1 MQNLSRFQKNT
12 LLTFSLLAFVAY
24 APLYYSI
31 RNAIKKETLPVTYE
45 SPDSVSYFSLG
56 DWEVTGKE
64 SDPKTLRI
72 LSELID
78 FEFQKVTGGV
88 YLGKNKSLSSA
99 KKQRTN
105 FVFLGAFEWK
115 EKGIEF
121 TPRLSSV
128 EQKSTYSGKSVFL
141 PYEERGKL
149 VSVIYQSL
157 AHLLDE
163 TIRLHRL
170 MKRSPE
176 WKFPSADE
184 FLSESEFVRLSEY
197 DPTLSNEEK
206 NSLLKSL
213 EFPSEYLQFVKIRIS
228 LEKKSEDSFKE
239 IWRNVDGN
247 SNLSAYTKFYAAKY
261 IAEFYFL
268 KKEFSKTIE
277 YANAAKKERESLKSV
292 IHSDYADTISL
303 LGKALVLEGKKEEA
317 VYYLTSA
324 KKLYETLGLL
334 LDPVS
339 VENSYFYGL
348 LLYDLAQP
356 ELASYE
362 LSSIRGEFS
371 NGLDQV
377 YFDFNLA
384 KVYYDLSRYDAAL
397 SLLKDQRQII
407 MDESLAN
414 HDIALYSYNLYA
426 ATLYKSGKWSIAKSV
441 WESIVNAKSIY
452 GIEEKPYHRFALFNL
467 AVLSK
472 LRNNPEQTETYYK
485 QYVRLS
491 PYGQI
496 VDLPSVDR
504 FEIGKSIYPYTWDKP
519 NPNSF
524 TELEERTIRSYTGRY
539 LFNGQDEEI
548 RARTYENRLEDT
560 NLFLDDLLN
569 TKAFLSKPMSALRK
583 TLFGDLKRFEKGNQ
597 IVFFDIGPALNHPE
611 FPGVTSLAVAKHFS
625 GMEVVL
631 WELPGEVD
639 LFLKKVKPELKDR
652 LYSFPNIRILSGDG
666 VGEFQSVYTDPKNW
680 ILRNRPIPNL
690 KGKTIIIR
698 AANSIDI
705 YEPYT
710 KILPHFL
717 NIGSELKANPIL
729 YFFNRSILLKPAGKE
744 KFILIG
750 NQSIR
755 GFHHNFQSLDRNG
768 EPPYSIL
775 PFTVSEE
782 VNQ

>member
-1 MQNLSRFQKNT
+1 MSRFQKNT

-31 RNAIKKETLPVTYE
+31 RTAIKKETRTLTYE
-45 SPDSVSYFSLG
+45 SPDSVSFFSLG
-56 DWEVTGKE
+56 DFEIEGKE
-64 SDPKTLRI
+64 SDPKTLLL
-72 LSELID
+72 LSDLID
-78 FEFQKVTGGV
+78 FEFKKITGAV
-88 YLGKNKSLSSA
+88 YLGREASLSLP
-99 KKQRTN
+99 KKNRSQ
-105 FVFLGAFEWK
+105 FVFYGSFEWK
-115 EKGIEF
+115 EKGLSF
-121 TPRLSSV
+121 TPKLDSR
-128 EQKSTYSGKSVFL
+128 EQKATFSGKSVFV

-149 VSVIYQSL
+149 VSSIYQSL
-157 AHLLDE
+157 SHLLDE

-170 MKRSPE
+170 LKRSPE
-176 WKFPSADE
+176 WKIPSEEE

-197 DPTLSNEEK
+197 NPSLLPEERAAI
-206 NSLLKSL
+206 LKSL
-213 EFPSEYLQFVKIRIS
+213 EFPSEYLLFLKFQSS
-228 LEKKSEDSFKE
+228 LGKRTEESLKE
-239 IWRNVDGN
+239 VWRVAG
-247 SNLSAYTKFYAAKY
+247 SSANLSPYTKFSIAKY
-261 IAEFYFL
+261 IAEYYFS
-268 KKEFSKTIE
+268 KKEFGKVIE
-277 YANAAKKERESLKSV
+277 YASAARREREISQSV
-292 IHSDYADTISL
+292 FHSDYADTISL
-303 LGKALVLEGKKEEA
+303 LGKALVLDGKKEEA

-324 KKLYETLGLL
+324 RKLYETLGLL
-334 LDPVS
+334 KDPS
-339 VENSYFYGL
+339 SIENSYFYGL
-348 LLYDLAQP
+348 LLYDLSQT

-362 LSSIRGEFS
+362 LSSIRGQLTDSLEQIY
-371 NGLDQV
+371 LD
-377 YFDFNLA
+377 YNLA
-384 KVYYDLSRYDAAL
+384 KVYYDLGRYDAAL
-397 SLLKDQRQII
+397 ALLQDQRKLILG
-407 MDESLAN
+407 ESFPN
-414 HDIALYSYNLYA
+414 HDIALYSYNLYGA
-426 ATLYKSGKWSIAKSV
+426 SLYKAGKWSIAKSI
-441 WESIVNAKSIY
+441 WESLVNAKSIY
-452 GIEEKPYHRFALFNL
+452 GIEDKPYHRYALFNL

-472 LRNNPEQTETYYK
+472 LKNNPEQAENFYK

-496 VDLPSVDR
+496 VDLPTNES
-504 FEIGKSIYPYTWDKP
+504 FEIGKPIYPYTWEQESL
-519 NPNSF
+519 NSF
-524 TELEERTIRSYTGRY
+524 VELEERTIRSYTGRY
-539 LFNGQDEEI
+539 LFNGQEEEI

-569 TKAFLSKPMSALRK
+569 KNAFLSKPMSILRK

-611 FPGVTSLAVAKHFS
+611 YPGVTSLAVAKHFS

-652 LYSFPNIRILSGDG
+652 LYSFSNIRILSADG
-666 VGEFQSVYTDPKNW
+666 VGEFQTLYYDPNNW

-710 KILPHFL
+710 KILPHFQ
-717 NIGSELKANPIL
+717 NMGKELKANPVL

-782 VNQ
+782 IQP

>member
-1 MQNLSRFQKNT
+1 MPNLSRFQKNT

-45 SPDSVSYFSLG
+45 SAETVSFFSLG
-56 DWEVTGKE
+56 EWEVQSKE
-64 SDPKTLRI
+64 SDSKTLRI
-72 LSELID
+72 LSLLID
-78 FEFQKVTGGV
+78 FEFKKITGGV
-88 YLGKNKSLSSA
+88 YLGKEDSLSLA
-99 KKQRTN
+99 KKNRSN
-105 FVFLGAFEWK
+105 FVLYGAFEWK

-121 TPRLSSV
+121 TPKLSSV
-128 EQKSTYSGKSVFL
+128 EQKASYSGKPVYL

-149 VSVIYQSL
+149 VSSIYQSL
-157 AHLLDE
+157 SHLLDE

-170 MKRSPE
+170 MKRKPE
-176 WKFPSADE
+176 WKFPPEDE
-184 FLSESEFVRLSEY
+184 FLSESEFVKLSEY
-197 DPTLSNEEK
+197 DSNLSLEEK
-206 NSLLKSL
+206 TSLLKSF
-213 EFPSEYLQFVKIRIS
+213 EFPSEYVQFLKLVVS
-228 LEKKSEDSFKE
+228 LEKRTDESFKE
-239 IWRNVDGN
+239 IWRNVGGN
-247 SNLSAYTKFYAAKY
+247 SNFPAYTKFYVAKN
-261 IAEFYFL
+261 IAEFYFA

-277 YANAAKKERESLKSV
+277 YASAARKERESLKSV
-292 IHSDYADTISL
+292 FHSDYADTISL
-303 LGKALVLEGKKEEA
+303 LGKALVLDGKKEEA

-334 LDPVS
+334 MDPSS

-348 LLYDLAQP
+348 LLYDLSQA

-362 LSSIRGEFS
+362 LSSIRGLLPS
-371 NGLDQV
+371 GLESI
-377 YFDFNLA
+377 YLDFNLA
-384 KVYYDLSRYDAAL
+384 KVYYDLGRFDASL
-397 SLLKDQRQII
+397 SLLQDQRKII
-407 MDESLAN
+407 MDEGFVN

-426 ATLYKSGKWSIAKSV
+426 ASLYKSGKWSVAKST
-441 WESIVNAKSIY
+441 WESLVNAKSIY
-452 GIEEKPYHRFALFNL
+452 GIEDKPYHRYALFNL

-472 LRNNPEQTETYYK
+472 LRNNPEQTESYYK
-485 QYVRLS
+485 QYTRLS

-496 VDLPSVDR
+496 VDLPTNDR
-504 FEIGKSIYPYTWDKP
+504 FEIGKPIYPYTWEIP
-519 NPNSF
+519 VQNSF
-524 TELEERTIRSYTGRY
+524 AELEEKTIRSYTGRY

-569 TKAFLSKPMSALRK
+569 AKAFLSKPMSFLRK

-611 FPGVTSLAVAKHFS
+611 YPGVTSLAVAKHFP

-639 LFLKKVKPELKDR
+639 LYLKKVKPELKDR
-652 LYSFPNIRILSGDG
+652 LYSFPNIRILSADG
-666 VGEFQSVYTDPKNW
+666 VGEFQTIYTEPKNW

-690 KGKTIIIR
+690 KGKTIIVR

-710 KILPHFL
+710 KILPHFQ
-717 NIGSELKANPIL
+717 NIGKELKTNPIL

-775 PFTVSEE
+775 PYTISEE
-782 VNQ
+782 LNP

>member
-1 MQNLSRFQKNT
+1 MSRFQKNT

-45 SPDSVSYFSLG
+45 SSESVAFISLG
-56 DWEVTGKE
+56 EFEIEGKE
-64 SDPKTLRI
+64 SDPKTLLL
-72 LSELID
+72 LSDLID
-78 FEFQKVTGGV
+78 FEFNQLTGAV
-88 YLGKNKSLSSA
+88 YLGKQTSLSSA
-99 KKQRTN
+99 KKNRSQ
-105 FVFLGAFEWK
+105 FIFYGSFEWR
-115 EKGIEF
+115 ENGIF
-121 TPRLSSV
+121 FIPKLNSI
-128 EQKSTYSGKSVFL
+128 EQKATFMGKSIFV

-149 VSVIYQSL
+149 VSSVYQSL
-157 AHLLDE
+157 SHLLDE

-170 MKRSPE
+170 LKRSPE
-176 WKFPSADE
+176 WKIPSQDE
-184 FLSESEFVRLSEY
+184 FLSESEFVRLSDYNPYLPLDER
-197 DPTLSNEEK
+197 LSI
-206 NSLLKSL
+206 LKSL
-213 EFPSEYLQFVKIRIS
+213 EFPSEYLQFLKFQSI
-228 LEKKSEDSFKE
+228 LEKRSEESLKE
-239 IWRNVDGN
+239 VWRTAGGN
-247 SNLSAYTKFYAAKY
+247 PNLSSYIKFSIAKY
-261 IAEFYFL
+261 IAEYYFA
-268 KKEFSKTIE
+268 KKEFGKVVE
-277 YANAAKKERESLKSV
+277 FANAARKEREVSKSV
-292 IHSDYADTISL
+292 FHSDYADCISL
-303 LGKALVLEGKKEEA
+303 LGKVLVLDGKKEEA

-324 KKLYETLGLL
+324 RKLYETLGLL
-334 LDPVS
+334 QDPS
-339 VENSYFYGL
+339 AIENSYFYGL
-348 LLYDLAQP
+348 LLYDLSQT

-362 LSSIRGEFS
+362 LSSIHGQLKDPLEQIY
-371 NGLDQV
+371 LE
-377 YFDFNLA
+377 YNLA
-384 KVYYDLSRYDAAL
+384 KVYYDLGRYDAAL
-397 SLLKDQRQII
+397 SLLQDQRKSI
-407 MDESLAN
+407 LAEGFPN

-426 ATLYKSGKWSIAKSV
+426 ASLYKSGKWSIAKSV
-441 WESIVNAKSIY
+441 WESLVSAKSIY
-452 GIEEKPYHRFALFNL
+452 GIEEKPYHRYALFNL

-472 LRNNPEQTETYYK
+472 LKNNPEQTEILYK

-496 VDLPSVDR
+496 VDLPSKDR
-504 FEIGKSIYPYTWDKP
+504 FEIGKPIYPYTWDAQIQ
-519 NPNSF
+519 NSF
-524 TELEERTIRSYTGRY
+524 VEMEEKTIRSYTGRY

-569 TKAFLSKPMSALRK
+569 TKAFLSKPMSILRK

-611 FPGVTSLAVAKHFS
+611 YPGVTSLAVAKHFS

-652 LYSFPNIRILSGDG
+652 LYSFPNIRILSADG
-666 VGEFQSVYTDPKNW
+666 VGEFQTLYSDPNNW
-680 ILRNRPIPNL
+680 ILRNRPVPNL

-710 KILPHFL
+710 KILPHFQ
-717 NIGSELKANPIL
+717 NIGKELKPNPVL
-729 YFFNRSILLKPAGKE
+729 YFFNRSILLKPAGTE

-782 VNQ
+782 I

>member
-1 MQNLSRFQKNT
+1 MSRFQKNT

-31 RNAIKKETLPVTYE
+31 RNAIQKESLPVTYE
-45 SPDSVSYFSLG
+45 SADTVSFFSLG
-56 DWEVTGKE
+56 DFEIEGKI
-64 SDPKTLRI
+64 SDPKTL
-72 LSELID
+72 ELLTNLVD
-78 FEFQKVTGGV
+78 FEFKKLTGAV
-88 YLGKNKSLSSA
+88 YLGRQSSLSIP
-99 KKQRTN
+99 KKNRSQ
-105 FVFLGAFEWK
+105 FIFYGSFEWE
-115 EKGIEF
+115 EKGISF
-121 TPRLSSV
+121 TPKLNSI
-128 EQKSTYSGKSVFL
+128 EQKASFSGKSIFV

-149 VSVIYQSL
+149 VSLMYQSL
-157 AHLLDE
+157 SHLLDE

-170 MKRSPE
+170 LKRSPE
-176 WKFPSADE
+176 WKIPTQEE

-197 DPTLSNEEK
+197 NPTLPQEERV
-206 NSLLKSL
+206 SFLKSL
-213 EFPSEYLQFVKIRIS
+213 EFPSEYLQFLKLNQS
-228 LEKKSEDSFKE
+228 LEKRTEESFKDV
-239 IWRNVDGN
+239 WKTVGGN
-247 SNLSAYTKFYAAKY
+247 SNLSSYTRFFIAKS
-261 IAEFYFL
+261 IAEFYFS
-268 KKEFSKTIE
+268 KKEMSQVIE
-277 YANAAKKERESLKSV
+277 FASAARKEKEVSKSV
-292 IHSDYADTISL
+292 FHSDYADTISL
-303 LGKALVLEGKKEEA
+303 LGKAFVLEGKKEEA

-334 LDPVS
+334 KDPS
-339 VENSYFYGL
+339 SIENSYFYGL
-348 LLYDLAQP
+348 LLYDLSQT

-362 LSSIRGEFS
+362 LSSIHGKLSSPMEQIY
-371 NGLDQV
+371 LD
-377 YFDFNLA
+377 YNLA
-384 KVYYDLSRYDAAL
+384 KIYYDLGRYDAAVSIL
-397 SLLKDQRQII
+397 QNQRKRII
-407 MDESLAN
+407 EEGFPN
-414 HDIALYSYNLYA
+414 HEIALYSYNLYGA
-426 ATLYKSGKWSIAKSV
+426 SLYKSGKWSVAKSI
-441 WESIVNAKSIY
+441 WEALVNAKAIY
-452 GIEEKPYHRFALFNL
+452 GIEEKPYHRYALFNL
-467 AVLSK
+467 AVLTK
-472 LRNNPEQTETYYK
+472 LKNNPEQTEIFYK
-485 QYVRLS
+485 QYIRLS

-496 VDLPSVDR
+496 VDLPSNDT
-504 FEIGKSIYPYTWDKP
+504 FEIGKPIYPYTWEP
-519 NPNSF
+519 QSQNTF
-524 TELEERTIRSYTGRY
+524 VELEERTIRSYTGRY
-539 LFNGQDEEI
+539 LFNGQEEEI

-569 TKAFLSKPMSALRK
+569 SKAFLSKPMSILRK

-611 FPGVTSLAVAKHFS
+611 YPGVTSLAVAKHFS

-652 LYSFPNIRILSGDG
+652 LYSSPNIRILSADG
-666 VGEFQSVYTDPKNW
+666 VGEFQTLYTDPNNW

-710 KILPHFL
+710 KILPHFQ
-717 NIGSELKANPIL
+717 NIGKELKSNPVL
-729 YFFNRSILLKPAGKE
+729 YFFNRSILLKPAGSE

-782 VNQ
+782 IYP

>member
-1 MQNLSRFQKNT
+1 MSRFQKNT
-12 LLTFSLLAFVAY
+12 LLTFCLLAFVAY
-24 APLYYSI
+24 APLYYSV

-45 SPDSVSYFSLG
+45 SAETVTFLSLEE
-56 DWEVTGKE
+56 WEVTGKV
-64 SDPKTLRI
+64 SDPQTLQV
-72 LSELID
+72 LTQLID
-78 FEFQKVTGGV
+78 FEFKKLTGGV
-88 YLGKNKSLSSA
+88 YLGRENTLSISKKNRS
-99 KKQRTN
+99 Q
-105 FVFLGAFEWK
+105 FVLYGSFEWE
-115 EKGIEF
+115 EKGIRF
-121 TPRLSSV
+121 TPKLNST
-128 EQKSTYSGKSVFL
+128 EQKATFSGKSILV

-149 VSVIYQSL
+149 VSLIYQSL
-157 AHLLDE
+157 SHLLDE

-170 MKRSPE
+170 LKRSPE
-176 WKFPSADE
+176 WKIPSADE

-197 DPTLSNEEK
+197 SPGLSLEERT
-206 NSLLKSL
+206 SLLKSL
-213 EFPSEYLQFVKIRIS
+213 EFPSEYLQYLKFQSS
-228 LEKKSEDSFKE
+228 LEKRSEESFKE
-239 IWRNVDGN
+239 VWRTAGSN
-247 SNLSAYTKFYAAKY
+247 SNLSSYAKFWVAKY
-261 IAEFYFL
+261 IAEFYFS
-268 KKEFSKTIE
+268 KKEFGKVIE
-277 YANAAKKERESLKSV
+277 FASAARKEREVSQSV
-292 IHSDYADTISL
+292 FHSDYADTISL
-303 LGKALVLEGKKEEA
+303 LGKALVLDGKKEEA

-324 KKLYETLGLL
+324 RKLYETLGLL
-334 LDPVS
+334 KDPS
-339 VENSYFYGL
+339 SIENSYFYGL
-348 LLYDLAQP
+348 LLYDLSQT

-362 LSSIRGEFS
+362 LSSIHGGVTSPLEQIY
-371 NGLDQV
+371 LD
-377 YFDFNLA
+377 YNLA
-384 KVYYDLSRYDAAL
+384 KVYYDLGRFDAAL
-397 SLLKDQRQII
+397 SLLQDQRKLII
-407 MDESLAN
+407 SEGFPN
-414 HDIALYSYNLYA
+414 HDIALYSYNLYGA
-426 ATLYKSGKWSIAKSV
+426 SLYKSGKWSVAKSI
-441 WESIVNAKSIY
+441 WESLVNAKSIY
-452 GIEEKPYHRFALFNL
+452 GIEEKPYHRYALFNL

-472 LRNNPEQTETYYK
+472 LKNNSEQTESFYK

-496 VDLPSVDR
+496 VDLPASDR
-504 FEIGKSIYPYTWDKP
+504 FEIGKPIYPYTWEVP
-519 NPNSF
+519 SQNSF
-524 TELEERTIRSYTGRY
+524 VDLEERTIRSYTGRY

-569 TKAFLSKPMSALRK
+569 AKAFLSKPMSILRK

-611 FPGVTSLAVAKHFS
+611 YPGVTSLAVAKHFS

-652 LYSFPNIRILSGDG
+652 LYSFPNIRILSADG
-666 VGEFQSVYTDPKNW
+666 VGEFQTLYSDPNNW
-680 ILRNRPIPNL
+680 ILRNRPVPNL

-710 KILPHFL
+710 KILPHFQ
-717 NIGSELKANPIL
+717 NIGKELKSNPVL
-729 YFFNRSILLKPAGKE
+729 YFFNRSILLKPAGTE

-782 VNQ
+782 IQP

>member
-1 MQNLSRFQKNT
+1 MSRFQKNT
-12 LLTFSLLAFVAY
+12 LLTFILLAFIAY

-31 RNAIKKETLPVTYE
+31 RNAIKKETLPITYD
-45 SPDSVSYFSLG
+45 SPETVSFFSLG
-56 DWEVTGKE
+56 DWEIIGKE
-64 SDPKTLRI
+64 SDSKTTRI

-78 FEFQKVTGGV
+78 FEFQKVTRAV
-88 YLGKNKSLSSA
+88 YLGKDNSLSDA
-99 KKQRTN
+99 KKQRSN
-105 FVFLGAFEWK
+105 FVLFGAFEWK
-115 EKGIEF
+115 ENGIEF

-128 EQKSTYSGKSVFL
+128 EQKSTYSGKPFL
-141 PYEERGKL
+141 VPYEERGKL
-149 VSVIYQSL
+149 VSVIYKSL
-157 AHLLDE
+157 SHLLDE

-170 MKRSPE
+170 IKHSPE
-176 WKFPSADE
+176 WKFPSEEE

-197 DPTLSNEEK
+197 DPNFTLEEK
-206 NSLLKSL
+206 NSLFKSL
-213 EFPSEYLQFVKIRIS
+213 EFPSEYLQFIKIKLS
-228 LEKKSEDSFKE
+228 LEKRTEDSLKE
-239 IWRNVDGN
+239 IWRNVGGN
-247 SNLSAYTKFYAAKY
+247 STLSAYTKFYVAKN
-261 IAEFYFL
+261 IAEFYFA
-268 KKEFSKTIE
+268 KKEFGKTIE
-277 YANAAKKERESLKSV
+277 YAAAARKERELLKSV
-292 IHSDYADTISL
+292 FHSDYADILSL
-303 LGKALVLEGKKEEA
+303 IGKSLVLDGKKEEA

-324 KKLYETLGLL
+324 RKLYETLGLL
-334 LDPVS
+334 SDPIS

-348 LLYDLAQP
+348 LLYDLSQA
-356 ELASYE
+356 ELGSYE
-362 LSSIRGEFS
+362 LSSIRDKFRGIDS
-371 NGLDQV
+371 L
-377 YFDFNLA
+377 YLDFNLA
-384 KVYYDLSRYDAAL
+384 KVYYDLGRYEAAL
-397 SLLKDQRQII
+397 SLLQNQRKII
-407 MDESLAN
+407 LNEGFAN
-414 HDIALYSYNLYA
+414 HDISLYSYNLYA
-426 ATLYKSGKWSIAKSV
+426 ASLYKSGKWSVAKSI
-441 WESIVNAKSIY
+441 WESLVTAKSIY
-452 GIEEKPYHRFALFNL
+452 GIEEKPYHRYALFNL

-472 LRNNPEQTETYYK
+472 LRNNQEQTETYYK

-491 PYGQI
+491 AYGQI
-496 VDLPSVDR
+496 VELPSTDR
-504 FEIGKSIYPYTWDKP
+504 FEIGKTIYPYTWEP
-519 NPNSF
+519 ISPNSF

-569 TKAFLSKPMSALRK
+569 ANAFLSKPMSTLRK
-583 TLFGDLKRFEKGNQ
+583 TLFGDLNRFEKGNQ

-611 FPGVTSLAVAKHFS
+611 YPGVTSLAVAKHFS

-652 LYSFPNIRILSGDG
+652 LYAFPNIRILSADG
-666 VGEFQSVYTDPKNW
+666 VGEFKTVYSDPNNW

-710 KILPHFL
+710 KILPHFQ
-717 NIGSELKANPIL
+717 NIGKELKHNPIL

-775 PFTVSEE
+775 PFTVCEE
-782 VNQ
+782 VNL

>member
-1 MQNLSRFQKNT
+1 MSRFQKNT

-31 RNAIKKETLPVTYE
+31 RNAIQKETLPVTYE
-45 SPDSVSYFSLG
+45 SAETVSFFSLG
-56 DWEVTGKE
+56 DFEISGKE
-64 SDPKTLRI
+64 SDPKTLHL

-88 YLGKNKSLSSA
+88 YLGKENSLTLA
-99 KKQRTN
+99 KKLRSN
-105 FVFLGAFEWK
+105 FVFTGVFEWK

-121 TPRLSSV
+121 IPKLKSL
-128 EQKSTYSGKSVFL
+128 ELKSTYTGKSVFL

-149 VSVIYQSL
+149 VSLVYRSL
-157 AHLLDE
+157 SHLLDE

-170 MKRSPE
+170 MKRTPE
-176 WKFPSADE
+176 WKFPSE
-184 FLSESEFVRLSEY
+184 VVFLSESEFVRLSEY
-197 DPTLSNEEK
+197 DPKLSLEEK
-206 NSLLKSL
+206 NVLLKSL
-213 EFPSEYLQFVKIRIS
+213 EFPSEYLQFIKIGLS
-228 LEKKSEDSFKE
+228 LEKRTEESFKE
-239 IWRNVDGN
+239 TWRNVGGN
-247 SNLSAYTKFYAAKY
+247 LNFSAYTRFFVAKT
-261 IAEFYFL
+261 IADYYFT

-277 YANAAKKERESLKSV
+277 YANAAKKERELLKSV
-292 IHSDYADTISL
+292 FHSDYADTLSL
-303 LGKALVLEGKKEEA
+303 LGKALVLDGKKEEA

-324 KKLYETLGLL
+324 RKLYDTLGLL
-334 LDPVS
+334 SDPNS

-348 LLYDLAQP
+348 LLYDLSQA

-362 LSSIRGEFS
+362 LSSIRNKYKGIDS
-371 NGLDQV
+371 L
-377 YFDFNLA
+377 YLDFNLA
-384 KVYYDLSRYDAAL
+384 KVYYDLGRYDAAL
-397 SLLKDQRQII
+397 SLLQDQRKVI
-407 MDESLAN
+407 MDESYAN

-426 ATLYKSGKWSIAKSV
+426 ATLYKSGKWSVANSV
-441 WESIVNAKSIY
+441 WEALVSAKSIY
-452 GIEEKPYHRFALFNL
+452 GIEEKPYHRFALYNL

-496 VDLPSVDR
+496 VDLPTTDR
-504 FEIGKSIYPYTWDKP
+504 FEIGKTIYPYTWETL

-524 TELEERTIRSYTGRY
+524 TELEEKTIRSYTGRY
-539 LFNGQDEEI
+539 LFNSQDEEI

-569 TKAFLSKPMSALRK
+569 AKAFLSKPMSALRK
-583 TLFGDLKRFEKGNQ
+583 TLFGDLKRFDKGNQ

-611 FPGVTSLAVAKHFS
+611 YPGVTSLAVAKHFS

-652 LYSFPNIRILSGDG
+652 LYAFPNIRILSADG
-666 VGEFQSVYTDPKNW
+666 VGEFQTVYSNPNNW
-680 ILRNRPIPNL
+680 ILRNRPVPNL

-710 KILPHFL
+710 KILPHFQ
-717 NIGSELKANPIL
+717 NIGKELKNNPIL
-729 YFFNRSILLKPAGKE
+729 YFFNRSILLKPAGSE

-775 PFTVSEE
+775 PFTVCEE
-782 VNQ
+782 VNL

>member
-1 MQNLSRFQKNT
+1 MLNLSRFQKNT

-31 RNAIKKETLPVTYE
+31 RNAIKKESLPVTYE
-45 SPDSVSYFSLG
+45 SPESVSFFSLG
-56 DWEVTGKE
+56 DFEIKGKE
-64 SDPKTLRI
+64 SDPKTLKI
-72 LSELID
+72 LAELID

-88 YLGKNKSLSSA
+88 YLGKENSLSLA
-99 KKQRTN
+99 KKLRAD
-105 FVFLGAFEWK
+105 FVFFGSLEWK

-121 TPRLSSV
+121 TPKLKAV
-128 EQKSTYSGKSVFL
+128 EQKSTYTGQSAFL

-149 VSVIYQSL
+149 VSVIYQSQT
-157 AHLLDE
+157 HLLDE

-176 WKFPSADE
+176 WKIPSADE

-197 DPTLSNEEK
+197 DPKLSLDEK
-206 NSLLKSL
+206 NSLLKTL
-213 EFPSEYLQFVKIRIS
+213 DFPSEYLQFIKISIG
-228 LEKKSEDSFKE
+228 LEKRTEESLKE
-239 IWRNVDGN
+239 IWRSVGGN
-247 SNLSAYTKFYAAKY
+247 SNFSPYTRFYVAKN
-261 IAEFYFL
+261 ISEFYFA

-277 YANAAKKERESLKSV
+277 YASAARKERELLKSV
-292 IHSDYADTISL
+292 FHSDYADTISS
-303 LGKALVLEGKKEEA
+303 LGKALVLDGKKEEA

-324 KKLYETLGLL
+324 KKLYDTLGLL
-334 LDPVS
+334 LDPNS

-348 LLYDLAQP
+348 LLYDLSQA

-362 LSSIRGEFS
+362 LSSIRGQFKGIHS
-371 NGLDQV
+371 L
-377 YFDFNLA
+377 YLDFNLA
-384 KVYYDLSRYDAAL
+384 KVYYDLGRYTAAL
-397 SLLKDQRQII
+397 SLLQDQRKII
-407 MDESLAN
+407 MEEGYAN

-426 ATLYKSGKWSIAKSV
+426 ASLYKSGKWSIAKSI
-441 WESIVNAKSIY
+441 WESFVQAKSIY
-452 GIEEKPYHRFALFNL
+452 GIEEKPYHRYALFNL
-467 AVLSK
+467 ALLSK
-472 LRNNPEQTETYYK
+472 LRNNTEQMESYYK
-485 QYVRLS
+485 QYTRLS

-496 VDLPSVDR
+496 VDLPTNDR
-504 FEIGKSIYPYTWDKP
+504 FEIGKPIYPYTWDSLS
-519 NPNSF
+519 PNSF
-524 TELEERTIRSYTGRY
+524 TELEEKTIRSYTGRY

-611 FPGVTSLAVAKHFS
+611 YPGVTSLAVAKHFS

-652 LYSFPNIRILSGDG
+652 LYAFPNIRILSADG
-666 VGEFQSVYTDPKNW
+666 VGEFQTVYTDPNNW

-710 KILPHFL
+710 KILPHFQ
-717 NIGSELKANPIL
+717 NIGKELKTNPVL
-729 YFFNRSILLKPAGKE
+729 YFFNRTILLKPAGKE

-782 VNQ
+782 VNL